1 MDEKDKTLFKQP
13 GAGDSTVLK
22 PTPGRKGGMDMR
34 PPPVTP
40 SYTPE
45 PIAAAGAAPQ
55 GRVDLSAF
63 GPGLNPIV
71 QAASTLLM
79 VFDKTRG
86 TLRHANVAGLHNSLV
101 NEIKQFE
108 NRLRDLNLKPEQAW
122 ASRYLMCTALDEAVM
137 YTPWGGE
144 SAWGQRTLLSIF
156 HRDTGGGEKSFQM
169 LDQLRQNP
177 GDNRAVLELFYLV
190 LSLGFEGKYRLMPRG
205 SEALEALR
213 DDLYASIRAQR
224 GDYERSLA
232 SAWQGL
238 GRTRRT
244 LSHYLPTWVAASVVA
259 ALVFFGYVGFKL
271 WLNASS
277 EPTLESLSRVAPI
290 SAPAA
295 GSSAT
300 IPEQKP

>member
-1 MDEKDKTLFKQP
+1 MDEKDKTIFKQP

-22 PTPGRKGGMDMR
+22 PTPGRRGAADMR

-40 SYTPE
+40 SYQAE
-45 PIAAAGAAPQ
+45 PVVASAMAP
-55 GRVDLSAF
+55 GRVDLGSL
-63 GPGLNPIV
+63 GLGLNPIV

-86 TLRHANVAGLHNSLV
+86 TMRHANVAGLHNSLV

-122 ASRYLMCTALDEAVM
+122 ASRYLLCTALDEAVM

-156 HRDTGGGEKSFQM
+156 HRDVNGGEKSFQM

-205 SEALEALR
+205 SDALEALR
-213 DDLYASIRAQR
+213 DDLFASIRAQR
-224 GDYERSLA
+224 GEFERMLSG
-232 SAWQGL
+232 AWQGL

-259 ALVFFGYVGFKL
+259 ALVFFGYIGFKF

-277 EPTLESLSRVAPI
+277 EPTLDVLSHIAQPVVTTQA
-290 SAPAA
+290 
-295 GSSAT
+295 
-300 IPEQKP
+300 K

>member
-1 MDEKDKTLFKQP
+1 MDEKDKTIFKQP

-22 PTPGRKGGMDMR
+22 PTPGRRGAGDMR

-40 SYTPE
+40 SYQGE
-45 PIAAAGAAPQ
+45 PVSASAVAP
-55 GRVDLSAF
+55 GRVDLGSL
-63 GPGLNPIV
+63 GVGLNPIV

-86 TLRHANVAGLHNSLV
+86 TMRHANVAGLHNSLV

-122 ASRYLMCTALDEAVM
+122 AARYLLCTALDEAVM

-156 HRDTGGGEKSFQM
+156 HRDVNGGEKSFQM

-190 LSLGFEGKYRLMPRG
+190 LSLGFEGKFRLMPRG
-205 SEALEALR
+205 SDALEALR
-213 DDLYASIRAQR
+213 DDLFASIRAQR
-224 GDYERSLA
+224 GEFERSLS
-232 SAWQGL
+232 SAWQGI

-259 ALVFFGYVGFKL
+259 ALVFFGYIGFKF

-277 EPTLESLSRVAPI
+277 EPTLDVLSHIAQPVVNTQA
-290 SAPAA
+290 
-295 GSSAT
+295 
-300 IPEQKP
+300 K